1 MHDDITYEA
10 LADAFAF
17 IGNSFL
23 APPAQTSDV
32 GLEPEFWVSFPDFG
46 SAKVAKALD
55 ELAAWAQSSSKSGAL
70 RNECATVVA
79 VEFTRLFM
87 GPPQPLAPPWETMNR
102 GEGVTVGFGEATFAM
117 RRLLRE
123 AGFQLAQEGRQ
134 YEDHFGIELLYLSE
148 LCRRAAVSSD
158 DAQEAEAIAAFV
170 VAHPLGWVDAFA
182 ARIGEAYPEGY
193 YVRLAALA
201 KALLGVSLA

>member
-1 MHDDITYEA
+1 MHDDIAYEA

-17 IGNSFL
+17 TGNSFL
-23 APPAQTSDV
+23 MPPTQTSDV
-32 GLEPEFWVSFPDFG
+32 GLEPEFWESFPDFG
-46 SAKVAKALD
+46 SAEVAKALD
-55 ELAAWAQSSSKSGAL
+55 GLTAWARRGSKDGAS
-70 RNECATVVA
+70 RNGRATDVA

-102 GEGVTVGFGEATFAM
+102 GEDVTVGFGEATFEM

-134 YEDHFGIELLYLSE
+134 YEDHFGIELFYLSE
-148 LCRRAAVSSD
+148 LCRRAAISGD
-158 DAQEAEAIAAFV
+158 GAQETEAIAAFAA
-170 VAHPLGWVDAFA
+170 AHPLGWVDVFA
-182 ARIGEAYPEGY
+182 ARMDEACPEGY

-201 KALLGVSLA
+201 RALLGMI

>member
-1 MHDDITYEA
+1 MHDDIAYEV

-23 APPAQTSDV
+23 MPPTQTSDV
-32 GLEPEFWVSFPDFG
+32 GLEPEFWESFPDFG
-46 SAKVAKALD
+46 SAEVAKALD
-55 ELAAWAQSSSKSGAL
+55 GLTVWAQHGSKGGAS
-70 RNECATVVA
+70 RTERATDVA

-102 GEGVTVGFGEATFAM
+102 GEGVTVGFGEATFEM

-148 LCRRAAVSSD
+148 LCRRAAISGD
-158 DAQEAEAIAAFV
+158 GAQEAEAIAAFV
-170 VAHPLGWVDAFA
+170 AAHPLGWVDAFA
-182 ARIGEAYPEGY
+182 ARMEKTYPEGY
-193 YVRLAALA
+193 YARLATLA
-201 KALLGVSLA
+201 RALLDTI